1 MSLKRTMLIWPHL
14 QQRNGLDCEG
24 QEFQQLVGRRD
35 GGQGHRHVQNFEV
48 KHPVGSR
55 GLNKAHQ
62 HSDKLSFF
70 CSNSLPL
77 DGFDQRN

>member
-1 MSLKRTMLIWPHL
+1 MSLKRTKLIWPHL

-35 GGQGHRHVQNFEV
+35 GGQRHRHVQIFEV

-55 GLNKAHQ
+55 ELKNTHQ
-62 HSDKLSFF
+62 HSLKSYIWVHYKVLI
-70 CSNSLPL
+70 
-77 DGFDQRN
+77 DGM